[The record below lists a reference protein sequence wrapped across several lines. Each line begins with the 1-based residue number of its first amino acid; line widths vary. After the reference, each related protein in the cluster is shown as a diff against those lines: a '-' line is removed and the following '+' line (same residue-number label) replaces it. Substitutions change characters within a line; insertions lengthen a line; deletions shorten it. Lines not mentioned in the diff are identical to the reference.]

1 MLLFQL
7 LGYKLTSIFNINPR
21 KHYFITKL
29 NNSSNPDVS
38 TINHLNRHLKII
50 TIHKS

>member
-21 KHYFITKL
+21 KHYFITEL
-29 NNSSNPDVS
+29 NASSNPDVS
-38 TINHLNRHLKII
+38 EYNSCWSKQ
-50 TIHKS
+50 